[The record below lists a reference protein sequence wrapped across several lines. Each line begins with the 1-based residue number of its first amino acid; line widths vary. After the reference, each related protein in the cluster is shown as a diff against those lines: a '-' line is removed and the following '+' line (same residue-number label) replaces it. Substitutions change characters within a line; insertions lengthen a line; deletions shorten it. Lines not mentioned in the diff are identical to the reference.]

1 MTKKIF
7 AGIIIVSVVI
17 MVVCTGL
24 VMGVMYDY
32 LGDKIDDELRDEA
45 LMIKAAIE
53 TESHEYL
60 EKIKDDEELDSR
72 ITLIDTKGVVI
83 FDSEA
88 DYEEMPSHL
97 DREEVEK
104 ALTVGEGY
112 AVRHSNTL
120 SEDTRYYALKLE
132 NGSVLRVA
140 SNHYS
145 QMALALD
152 TIGVVVIIVAI
163 LLALGIIISAQITR
177 GIIKPINDIDLDE
190 PHISDDY
197 EELLPLVKRINQQN
211 KKIYIQMENLRKQQN
226 EFKIIIQ
233 NMREGL
239 LIIDMDKEV
248 LTYNSGALRLLAAEN
263 QEKVEDV
270 FQLNGSQGFRNAV
283 EKALAG
289 EHCRTMITV
298 GETSCEIMADPVYEK
313 NLVTGAVII
322 IIDVTEREKGEILR
336 REFTSNVSHELKT
349 PLTSIYGVSDML
361 EADLVKP
368 EDVKTFV
375 GTIKE
380 ESARLI
386 SLIDDIIKLS
396 RLDEDNVMG
405 ESGPV
410 DVMAVAEDVVRR
422 LETKAAKEKVTLSL
436 SGSNSKILGVE
447 SIVDEILYNLC
458 ENAIKYNKID
468 GKVDLSITQIGDECI
483 VSVKDTGIGI
493 PKADIKRVFERF
505 YRVDKSHSK
514 ETGGTGLGLS
524 IVKHAV
530 TYLKGT
536 IEIESVEKEGTKIIL
551 KFKAI

>member
-53 TESHEYL
+53 TENHEYL

-83 FDSEA
+83 FDSEV

-177 GIIKPINDIDLDE
+177 GIIKPINDIDLDA

-226 EFKIIIQ
+226 EFKIITQ

-248 LTYNSGALRLLAAEN
+248 LTYNSGALKLLAAEN

-298 GETSCEIMADPVYEK
+298 GETSCEIMAGPVYEK

-322 IIDVTEREKGEILR
+322 ILDVTEREKGEILR

-349 PLTSIYGVSDML
+349 PLTSIYGVADML

-410 DVMAVAEDVVRR
+410 DVMTVAEDVVRR
-422 LETKAAKEKVTLSL
+422 LEPKAAKEKVTLSL
-436 SGSNSKILGVE
+436 CGTNSKILGVE

-468 GKVDLSITQIGDECI
+468 GRVDLSITQIGDECI

-536 IEIESVEKEGTKIIL
+536 IEIESVEKEGTEIIL

>member
-53 TESHEYL
+53 TENHEYL

-72 ITLIDTKGVVI
+72 ITLIDTNGVVI

-88 DYEEMPSHL
+88 DYEEMPSHF

-104 ALTVGEGY
+104 ALTAGEGY

-226 EFKIIIQ
+226 EFKIITQ

-298 GETSCEIMADPVYEK
+298 GETSCEIMAGPVYEK

-322 IIDVTEREKGEILR
+322 ILDVTEREKGEILR

-349 PLTSIYGVSDML
+349 PLTSIYGVADML

-422 LETKAAKEKVTLSL
+422 LEPKAAKEKVTLSL

>member
-104 ALTVGEGY
+104 ALTTGEGY

-152 TIGVVVIIVAI
+152 TIGVVVIIVAM

-177 GIIKPINDIDLDE
+177 GIIKPINDIDLDA

-226 EFKIIIQ
+226 EFKIITQ

-322 IIDVTEREKGEILR
+322 ILDVTEREKGEILR

-349 PLTSIYGVSDML
+349 PLTSIYGVADML

-410 DVMAVAEDVVRR
+410 DVMTVAEDVVRR
-422 LETKAAKEKVTLSL
+422 LKPKAAKEKVTLSL

-468 GKVDLSITQIGDECI
+468 GKVDLNITQIGDECI

-536 IEIESVEKEGTKIIL
+536 IEIESVEKEGTEIIL

>member
-53 TESHEYL
+53 TENHEYL

-177 GIIKPINDIDLDE
+177 GIIKPINDIDLDA

-226 EFKIIIQ
+226 EFKIITQ

-248 LTYNSGALRLLAAEN
+248 LTYNSGALRLLATEN

-298 GETSCEIMADPVYEK
+298 GETSCEIMAGPVYEK

-322 IIDVTEREKGEILR
+322 ILDVTEREKGEILR

-349 PLTSIYGVSDML
+349 PLTSIYGVADML

-422 LETKAAKEKVTLSL
+422 LEPKAAKEKVTLSL

-536 IEIESVEKEGTKIIL
+536 IEIESVEKEGTEIIL